1 MSEGSQKEWENVHI
15 CELLSR
21 ELPPGEDP
29 KLPNWRPMLSESDE
43 KCLLIKVFN
52 EFYLKMDKIYHNMND
67 LLETRIAML

>member
-1 MSEGSQKEWENVHI
+1 MGECTYMWIIVKRI
-15 CELLSR
+15 T
-21 ELPPGEDP
+21 PGDDP

-52 EFYLKMDKIYHNMND
+52 EFYLKMDKVYHNMND